1 MTAIEVRNLGVE
13 YEQAGANVQAVRNVS
28 FDIEENTIVGLLGE
42 SGCGKSTLA
51 GALIEHLP
59 ANAQILE
66 GEVRL
71 NGENVLAMSEAERR
85 NILWNEIAYIPQ
97 NAMNCLDPVVTLREQ
112 LVEPVLI
119 HTSKSR
125 KEAIQRA
132 KEVLE
137 IVGIDLSH
145 LDAYPHQLSG
155 GMKQRIV
162 VAMALLLDPKL
173 IIADEPTTGLDV
185 LVRDRILNDLERFR
199 DDFDVS
205 ILIISHDIADLI
217 ETSDSLLVMYAG
229 KIVEKG
235 PSRTLFKNPT
245 HPYTI
250 ALQNALPNINSSIEE
265 LITMEMDPPDLRSPP
280 DGCCFINRCP
290 YAKSECEKSHPS
302 FHEVEPGIES
312 ACYRASEAN
321 TLRDQAAQMI
331 WTNEKESETTAD

>member
-1 MTAIEVRNLGVE
+1 MPVININNLSVE
-13 YEQAGANVQAVRNVS
+13 YEQTGENVKAVRNVS

-59 ANAQILE
+59 TNAQIP
-66 GEVRL
+66 
-71 NGENVLAMSEAERR
+71 NGEILLDGKNILAMSDAEHR
-85 NILWNEIAYIPQ
+85 NILWDEIAYIPQ

-112 LVEPVLI
+112 LVEPVLT

-125 KEAIQRA
+125 EQALQRA
-132 KEVLE
+132 NEVLD
-137 IVGIDLSH
+137 IVGIDGSH

-155 GMKQRIV
+155 GMKQRAV

-199 DDFDVS
+199 DEFDVS

-229 KIVEKG
+229 KIVERG
-235 PSRTLFKNPT
+235 PSRALFKNPT

-250 ALQNALPNINSSIEE
+250 ALQNALPDINSSIE
-265 LITMEMDPPDLRSPP
+265 
-280 DGCCFINRCP
+280 
-290 YAKSECEKSHPS
+290 
-302 FHEVEPGIES
+302 
-312 ACYRASEAN
+312 
-321 TLRDQAAQMI
+321 
-331 WTNEKESETTAD
+331 